1 MLISRYYEIVVMKI
15 NKTSL
20 DLKPAHTVQNLS
32 TYEEAG
38 FNQPY
43 VTTVLEPNY
52 FETYDVRNFTIGMNT
67 FFFRLSLNIC
77 ASVKVEVLKYKRAMA
92 CNGILVY
99 VKNTNRFL

>member
-20 DLKPAHTVQNLS
+20 ALKPAHSFQNLS

-43 VTTVLEPNY
+43 VTAVLKPNY
-52 FETYDVRNFTIGMNT
+52 FETYDVRSFTIGMNT
-67 FFFRLSLNIC
+67 FFFRLSLIIC
-77 ASVKVEVLKYKRAMA
+77 ASVKVEALKYTKG
-92 CNGILVY
+92 NGL
-99 VKNTNRFL
+99 